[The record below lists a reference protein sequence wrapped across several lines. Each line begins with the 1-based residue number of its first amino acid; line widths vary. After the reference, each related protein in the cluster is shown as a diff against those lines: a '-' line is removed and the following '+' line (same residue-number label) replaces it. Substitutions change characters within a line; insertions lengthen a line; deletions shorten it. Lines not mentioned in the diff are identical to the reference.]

1 MIFGCH
7 VNRYHAQKSARG
19 APPTL
24 AAHIR
29 AAAAEAADECGVA
42 LRCAQ
47 VFVGG
52 PGRREITLTAAEA
65 AELRE
70 LASGGGGAAA
80 GAGAA
85 AAAGA
90 AAGAAAAPIKLY
102 AHSVYVAPP
111 WGGDPDAARFIRDEL
126 AVCARAG
133 ICGLVIHLPKAP
145 IATVVKYAPRLIN
158 PDARGVRIFF
168 ETPAVTPAE
177 TYYESPE
184 KLGALLAALRE
195 VDPADELFGVCV
207 DTAHI
212 WTSGIDIQRRDAA
225 ADWLAR
231 LAAQF
236 EQLGRPGLLQ
246 QPGRP
251 WRSELSAR
259 VIFHANDSARPRGVG
274 PDTHAGFAVG
284 RIWGEYFDSEAAA
297 GAASAAGA
305 QSSGLA
311 AFVEFAA
318 EHQCAFILE
327 RKPKEALRSDYRIM
341 ASLEPSTLLS
351 AASALALASPLAPAS
366 ELASA
371 RSPELSA
378 TERAQVWVRAAALA
392 LSPAEGRARAGRLG
406 AARQRLLGALLE
418 PSLNDAQRLQI
429 LAASGRGRAATEAAD
444 AFVADGAQLIASASA
459 SASASVGVGAPLSSN
474 ASALMYVA
482 HAGACCAPAP
492 AEGARALARALG
504 LAAARVCLVS
514 DADFSAQGGAEPKLS
529 FERCGAAS
537 LPEGAADVCALLMVA
552 HHAPALLAAAA
563 RALRPGGLLLL
574 CEYVCADGA
583 SAAVDRALFDV
594 AHDLYCKVQVQ
605 LQSWAWGLH
614 LTYRSADGWA
624 AAARE
629 CGLEEVGR
637 AQKDAPLPLMY
648 FLFRRGL

>member
-7 VNRYHAQKSARG
+7 VNRYHAQKSARS

-70 LASGGGGAAA
+70 LARGGAAA
-80 GAGAA
+80 GGA

-90 AAGAAAAPIKLY
+90 PHAPIKLY

-133 ICGLVIHLPKAP
+133 ICGLVVHLPKAP

-195 VDPADELFGVCV
+195 VDPADELFGICV

-212 WTSGIDIQRRDAA
+212 WTSGVDIQRRDAA

-236 EQLGRPGLLQ
+236 GLLSQTGLLQ

-297 GAASAAGA
+297 GAASAGGA

-351 AASALALASPLAPAS
+351 AASDLASAS
-366 ELASA
+366 ELASKLASA

-378 TERAQVWVRAAALA
+378 TERAQVWARAAALV
-392 LSPAEGRARAGRLG
+392 LSPAEGRARAGRLA

-429 LAASGRGRAATEAAD
+429 LAASGRGRAAIEAAD
-444 AFVADGAQLIASASA
+444 AFVADGAQLIASALA
-459 SASASVGVGAPLSSN
+459 FERKGAPLRSN

-504 LAAARVCLVS
+504 LAAARVCLVT

-574 CEYVCADGA
+574 CEYACADGA

-594 AHDLYCKVQVQ
+594 AHDLYCEVQVQ
-605 LQSWAWGLH
+605 VQSWAWGLH
-614 LTYRSADGWA
+614 RTYRSADGWA

-648 FLFRRGL
+648 FLFRRGV

>member
-7 VNRYHAQKSARG
+7 VNRYHAQKSARS

-70 LASGGGGAAA
+70 LAAGGGAAGG
-80 GAGAA
+80 GAGGSA

-90 AAGAAAAPIKLY
+90 PHAPIKLY

-111 WGGDPDAARFIRDEL
+111 WGGDPAAARFTRDEL

-133 ICGLVIHLPKAP
+133 VCGLVIHLPKAP

-195 VDPADELFGVCV
+195 VDPADELFGVCI

-212 WTSGIDIQRRDAA
+212 WTSGVDIQRRDAA

-236 EQLGRPGLLQ
+236 ELLSQTGLLQ

-297 GAASAAGA
+297 GAAGAAGA

-351 AASALALASPLAPAS
+351 AASASALAPAS
-366 ELASA
+366 NLASA

-378 TERAQVWVRAAALA
+378 TERAQVWVRAAAL
-392 LSPAEGRARAGRLG
+392 SPAEGRAREGRLG
-406 AARQRLLGALLE
+406 AAHQRLLGALLE

-444 AFVADGAQLIASASA
+444 AFVADGAQLIARASA
-459 SASASVGVGAPLSSN
+459 RVSVGAPLSSN

-482 HAGACCAPAP
+482 HAGACCAPSP

-594 AHDLYCKVQVQ
+594 AHGLYCKVQVQ
-605 LQSWAWGLH
+605 VQVQSWAWGLH

-648 FLFRRGL
+648 FLFRRGV